1 MTKAVLFDFD
11 ETLQDRTAAFEKY
24 MDTFLDTYC
33 PGISKEEKEN
43 PLIKKVFGYIQEHIA
58 ENFSLDDAASF
69 AGVSSFYL
77 SKLFKEETG
86 ETFINYVTDRRLEK
100 GRIMLCETELSIK
113 EISAEIG
120 YNDQNYFS
128 RIFKNKFGISPTDFR
143 NTNRN
148 SESL

>member
-1 MTKAVLFDFD
+1 MNTD
-11 ETLQDRTAAFEKY
+11 
-24 MDTFLDTYC
+24 
-33 PGISKEEKEN
+33 
-43 PLIKKVFGYIQEHIA
+43 IKKVFRYIQEHIA

>member
-1 MTKAVLFDFD
+1 
-11 ETLQDRTAAFEKY
+11 
-24 MDTFLDTYC
+24 
-33 PGISKEEKEN
+33 
-43 PLIKKVFGYIQEHIA
+43 
-58 ENFSLDDAASF
+58 
-69 AGVSSFYL
+69 
-77 SKLFKEETG
+77 
-86 ETFINYVTDRRLEK
+86 
-100 GRIMLCETELSIK
+100 MLCETELSIK

>member
-1 MTKAVLFDFD
+1 MTSI
-11 ETLQDRTAAFEKY
+11 TLPSKDK
-24 MDTFLDTYC
+24 MTYYRKEAYED
-33 PGISKEEKEN
+33 GRQESKTS
-43 PLIKKVFGYIQEHIA
+43 I
-58 ENFSLDDAASF
+58 
-69 AGVSSFYL
+69 
-77 SKLFKEETG
+77 KEETG

-100 GRIMLCETELSIK
+100 GRLMLCETELSIK